1 MPARVRTLW
10 VESDNLWTVDELKNV
25 ITDAFINNA
34 TVTLNLYEAD
44 GTTLVTGAA
53 FPISVAFV
61 VASDG
66 KYQATL
72 PNELD
77 LVAKRRYV
85 AHTIADAGSGF
96 HSEWRTPCQA
106 LKRFE

>member
-10 VESDNLWTVDELKNV
+10 VDSDNLWTVDELKNV
-25 ITDAFINNA
+25 ITDAFINTA
-34 TVTLNLYEAD
+34 TVTLNLFEAD
-44 GTTLVTGAA
+44 GVTLVTGAA
-53 FPISVAFV
+53 FPLTV
-61 VASDG
+61 VYVTGSDG

-77 LVAKRRYV
+77 LVAKTRYV
-85 AHTIADAGSGF
+85 AQTIADAGSGF